1 VKSTSRKRK
10 PEASLEENVAKKIT
24 KKKSATTAAVKETS
38 QIQVAVQTEKNVST
52 TIANEDTSFVPA
64 VLTFNLEEARD
75 YLIQVDHRFEDLF
88 DRMKCKPFENLEQ
101 VHPFRALATSILGQ
115 QISWLAARSITHK
128 FIRLYDP
135 SLPEKPTDEE
145 RRAITS
151 FPTPHQVAN
160 TEIAILRTAGLSARK
175 AEYIQ
180 DLAAR
185 FADGRLST
193 KKLLE
198 ADDEQLA
205 QMLIEVRGIGRV
217 RSSFILCYKKVCL
230 LF

>member
-1 VKSTSRKRK
+1 MPITRSSTRLVATTTATSSIPSNPNNSEVKSTSRKRK

-101 VHPFRALATSILGQ
+101 VHPFR
-115 QISWLAARSITHK
+115 
-128 FIRLYDP
+128 
-135 SLPEKPTDEE
+135 
-145 RRAITS
+145 
-151 FPTPHQVAN
+151 
-160 TEIAILRTAGLSARK
+160 
-175 AEYIQ
+175 
-180 DLAAR
+180 
-185 FADGRLST
+185 
-193 KKLLE
+193 
-198 ADDEQLA
+198 
-205 QMLIEVRGIGRV
+205 
-217 RSSFILCYKKVCL
+217 
-230 LF
+230 